1 MSSSGYGH
9 APDTPDLCGDRSPPQ
24 PSPRAVLRGEES
36 PRTRL
41 FEGNFN
47 KTFGRIVP
55 PPSREQAA
63 AWKETLM
70 LPTDASAGASGGAVV
85 AWRGEQLMAARA
97 RARSGKRGGEGVGA
111 RALRTRGGLS
121 ASPPPVAPA
130 SP

>member
-9 APDTPDLCGDRSPPQ
+9 APDTPDLCGYRSPPQ

-63 AWKETLM
+63 ALKVMDM
-70 LPTDASAGASGGAVV
+70 LAGVAGTGAG
-85 AWRGEQLMAARA
+85 RLAA
-97 RARSGKRGGEGVGA
+97 
-111 RALRTRGGLS
+111 
-121 ASPPPVAPA
+121 
-130 SP
+130 